1 MRYAI
6 ALIILM
12 LFLGLIIYSQQDILV
27 EKSLVVNIEIP
38 VRVFKDGE
46 FVDSLNLKDF
56 EVWEDG
62 VPQKAEAVY
71 LIKKDTVE
79 RKEEEKKK
87 FSPQTERTFFLL
99 FEMHEYD
106 PKLSKSIDEFV
117 QDVLLPN
124 DNLIAVTPENTYRL
138 KDKGLE
144 IKPREDIAEE
154 LKSLLRKD
162 VISGSAEYRSALHD
176 LEEVAKILSSAFA
189 PGDDQARILA
199 QISDGRTM
207 MGLELDAAISLYVAY
222 LEKLEVLREVNQ
234 LRLLDFAEYLKTRDG
249 QNYVF
254 FFYQREFIPQID
266 PKYLMQSESMFQHIG
281 GDMSILLKSANTQY
295 RDVTVDIKK
304 VSEAYA
310 DASTAVHFLYIT
322 RQPEYI
328 PGVYFAER
336 SSDIF
341 TPFLEMSKASGGF
354 AESSAN
360 PDYLFKKAVAA
371 SENYYLLYYAPKN
384 YTGDGKFKTI
394 KVRVKG
400 KGHKVIHRLG
410 YFSN

>member
-12 LFLGLIIYSQQDILV
+12 LLLGLIIYSQQDILV

-62 VPQKAEAVY
+62 VPQNVEAVY

-79 RKEEEKKK
+79 RKEEEKRK
-87 FSPQTERTFFLL
+87 FNPQTVRTFFLL

-106 PKLSKSIDEFV
+106 PRLSKSIDEFI
-117 QDVLLPN
+117 QNVLLPN
-124 DNLIAVTPENTYRL
+124 DNLIAVTPMNTYRL

-144 IKPREDIAEE
+144 IKPREEISKE

-176 LEEVAKILSSAFA
+176 LEEVAKILSAAFA
-189 PGDDQARILA
+189 PGEDRSRILA
-199 QISDGRTM
+199 QLSDGRGMTEI
-207 MGLELDAAISLYVAY
+207 GLEEAISLYVAY

-266 PKYLMQSESMFQHIG
+266 PKYLMQSESMYQHIG
-281 GDMSILLKSANTQY
+281 GDISILLKSANTQY

-354 AESSAN
+354 AESSSN
-360 PDYLFKKAVAA
+360 PDYLFKRAVAA

-384 YTGDGKFKTI
+384 YRFDGKFKNI

-400 KGHKVIHRLG
+400 DGYKVVHRLG

>member
-6 ALIILM
+6 SSIILIV
-12 LFLGLIIYSQQDILV
+12 FSGFISFSQQDILV
-27 EKSLVVNIEIP
+27 ERSLVVNIEVP
-38 VRVFKDGE
+38 VRVFKDGK
-46 FVDSLNLKDF
+46 FVDNLKLKDF
-56 EVWEDG
+56 EIWEDG
-62 VPQKAEAVY
+62 VPHKIEAVY

-79 RKEEEKKK
+79 RKEETKTQFK
-87 FSPQTERTFFLL
+87 PQTERTFFLL

-106 PKLSKSIDEFV
+106 PRVSKSIDEFV
-117 QDVLLPN
+117 QNVLLAK
-124 DNLIAVTPENTYRL
+124 DNLIAVTPVNTYRL

-144 IKPREDIAEE
+144 IKPREEIAKE

-162 VISGSAEYRSALHD
+162 IISGSGEYRSALHD
-176 LEEVAKILSSAFA
+176 IEEVARVITSAFV
-189 PGDDQARILA
+189 PSEDKARILSH
-199 QISDGRTM
+199 ISDGRGV
-207 MGLELDAAISLYVAY
+207 MGLELDLAITLYIAY

-234 LRLLDFAEYLKTRDG
+234 RRLLDFAGYLKEREG
-249 QNYVF
+249 QNNVF

-266 PKYLMQSESMFQHIG
+266 PKYLIQNESMFQELG
-281 GDMSILLKSANTQY
+281 GDISILLKNANTQY

-304 VSEAYA
+304 LKEAYA
-310 DASTAVHFLYIT
+310 DASTAIHFMYIT
-322 RQPEYI
+322 RQPKVV

-360 PDYLFKKAVAA
+360 PDYLFKNALAA
-371 SENYYLLYYAPKN
+371 SENYYLVYYAPKN
-384 YTGDGKFKTI
+384 YRGDGKFKNI

-400 KGHKVIHRLG
+400 KGYKVVHRLG